1 VQFNS
6 LTLTLQNFIAA
17 FSGGYA
23 RLQGSANSL
32 LGILVGIE
40 VVLLGLWAALGG
52 GDNVVGIFKK
62 ILHIGAW
69 VWLVQSYPTLC
80 KAFMESLVQA
90 GLTAGGGGDVSLLM
104 DPSRLAGYG
113 LDATEPLTQKLA
125 DLGVTDLPD
134 LIIFGFAYLAIMACF
149 LIMAIHVFLAV
160 LEYYLF
166 AALVGIFLPFGLLAP
181 TKFLAEKAVGAV
193 VSSSV
198 KLMVLAFVLSVV
210 DPVLSQIHFQGPEIK
225 LNELWSVFLTVC
237 TLMLLTWKA
246 PSLASA
252 LLGGSPH
259 LGAGDV
265 LQAASAPIAAGMA
278 AGAIAARA
286 GAGAASTGGA
296 AAAGAAGGAGA
307 PRAPS
312 PSPAPAGGSAGA
324 SAIPAPTGGSG
335 SSTGAAGDK
344 GSSGPGG
351 KDSAGSAGASAGT
364 RAPVGA
370 SASLVQSA
378 MGKAQGAGASPSASG
393 RSAASSRDR
402 SANSSAP
409 AASSGATTA
418 TASTTVSAGGGG
430 SAGSS
435 PPSASTTRP
444 TAAPSSSA
452 STASAPPRGAS
463 PNPTTASARA
473 T

>member
-364 RAPVGA
+364 GAPVGA

-378 MGKAQGAGASPSASG
+378 MGKTQSAASPSATG
-393 RSAASSRDR
+393 GSAASSATR
-402 SANSSAP
+402 SAGRS
-409 AASSGATTA
+409 TTA
-418 TASTTVSAGGGG
+418 AFTTASAGPGG
-430 SAGSS
+430 SAARSSSSSTTGASLHASS
-435 PPSASTTRP
+435 PDTTP
-444 TAAPSSSA
+444 
-452 STASAPPRGAS
+452 SAPPRGAS
-463 PNPTTASARA
+463 PNPTTPPARA